1 MSSEPDLSWP
11 PIAAFIRQLT
21 HDVRNHL
28 NGLELEVALLSDSVS
43 DPQGIESVA
52 RLRQQL
58 RNLAGDLRKLSTKFV
73 EPIPTPAPITALEL
87 FFIFQEQA
95 AALENLPEIDWSHTL
110 QKECVHVDAT
120 GLAYV
125 AKELFS
131 NAGAFNPAGRLK
143 VIARTGGDEVAYE
156 LHEPKKGP
164 VETRR
169 WGYSPFVSKRHGGYG
184 LGLWEAR
191 RIVEA
196 NGGKITHEYSEKTR
210 ELSSTL
216 TFPIQ

>member
-11 PIAAFIRQLT
+11 PIASFVRQLT

-43 DPQGIESVA
+43 DPQGMESMA
-52 RLRQQL
+52 RLREQL
-58 RNLAGDLRKLSTKFV
+58 RNLAGDLRRLSTKFV
-73 EPIPTPAPITALEL
+73 EPTPTQSPITALEL
-87 FFIFQEQA
+87 FLIFQEQA
-95 AALENLPEIDWSHTL
+95 AALENLPGIDWSHTL

-120 GLAYV
+120 GLAHV

-131 NAGAFNPAGRLK
+131 NAGAFKPAGRLK
-143 VIARTGGDEVAYE
+143 VIAKAGGNKVAYE
-156 LHEPKKGP
+156 LHEPKAEP
-164 VETRR
+164 VETGR
-169 WGYSPFVSKRHGGYG
+169 WGYIPFVSKRHGGYG

-196 NGGKITHEYSEKTR
+196 NGGKITHEYSPKTK
-210 ELSSTL
+210 ELSSTM
-216 TFPIQ
+216 TFPIK